1 LPVCSYRL
9 SSAFALYVR
18 WVPSIHPTLRRSAVT
33 LCAATLTGGTLFTAA
48 ASFAL
53 AEASQPVPPE
63 HMSTTGGNLLGKPG
77 TQVHLAPGVPKLPMI
92 TARSWIVSD
101 ADTGQVLAAHNAHWR
116 LAPASTLKMLFADTL
131 ISKFPKDEVH
141 TVQATDLA
149 GIGDGS
155 SMVGI
160 KPNLPYS
167 VADLWRGVFLRS
179 GNDAVHVLAAMN
191 GGVGKTVAEMQQR
204 AGDLQAYDTHV
215 VSPDGYDMPG
225 ELSSAYDL
233 TLFARAGMQNA
244 DFREYCSTAN
254 ASFPGAYKNGTKDR
268 VSFAIQNTDRLL
280 SGVYG
285 MRRYPGIAG
294 VKNGYT
300 THAGNTYTGFAQR
313 DGKKLLVTVMH
324 PRAGNDQVYK
334 EATALFDWGF
344 AADEKVQPV
353 GELVQPK
360 NPQVRASLASGANGK
375 GNPGGTSSALTPTG
389 DAGQSTLAL
398 VAGAGA
404 VLLAVLG
411 AAVLAVR
418 KQWPAA
424 AALAHRVGAM
434 TRRTPRQ
441 PAPKP

>member
-1 LPVCSYRL
+1 
-9 SSAFALYVR
+9 
-18 WVPSIHPTLRRSAVT
+18 
-33 LCAATLTGGTLFTAA
+33 
-48 ASFAL
+48 
-53 AEASQPVPPE
+53 
-63 HMSTTGGNLLGKPG
+63 MSTTGGDLLGSPG
-77 TQVHLAPGVPKLPMI
+77 SQVHLAPGVPALPMI

-101 ADTGQVLAAHNAHWR
+101 ADTGQVLATHNAHWP

-131 ISKFPKDEVH
+131 LPKFPKNEVH

-191 GGVGKTVAEMQQR
+191 GGVNKTVTEMQQR
-204 AGDLQAYDTHV
+204 AKDLQAYDTHV

-244 DFREYCSTAN
+244 DFREYCSTAT
-254 ASFPGAYKNGTKDR
+254 ASFPGAYKNGSKDR
-268 VSFAIQNTDRLL
+268 DSFAIQNTDRLL
-280 SGVYG
+280 SGVHG

-300 THAGNTYTGFAQR
+300 TQAGNTYTGFAQR

-324 PRAGNDQVYK
+324 PRTGSDEVYK

-344 AADEKVQPV
+344 AADGKVQPV

-360 NPQVRASLASGANGK
+360 NAQVQALLAAGAGGK
-375 GNPGGTSSALTPTG
+375 GKPSGTSSAQARTG
-389 DAGQSTLAL
+389 GSGQSTLAI
-398 VAGAGA
+398 VAGTGA
-404 VLLAVLG
+404 VVLAVLG
-411 AAVLAVR
+411 AVVLAVR
-418 KQWPAA
+418 KRWSAA
-424 AALAHRVGAM
+424 VQGQLPDDAAERLARL
-434 TRRTPRQ
+434 RRHGTGSGSTP
-441 PAPKP
+441 

>member
-1 LPVCSYRL
+1 
-9 SSAFALYVR
+9 
-18 WVPSIHPTLRRSAVT
+18 
-33 LCAATLTGGTLFTAA
+33 
-48 ASFAL
+48 
-53 AEASQPVPPE
+53 
-63 HMSTTGGNLLGKPG
+63 MSTTGGDLLGRTG
-77 TQVHLAPGVPKLPMI
+77 TQVHLTPGVPKLPTT

-131 ISKFPKDEVH
+131 IPKFPRDEVH

-155 SMVGI
+155 SMVGV

-191 GGVGKTVAEMQQR
+191 GGVDKTVAEMQQR

-254 ASFPGAYKNGTKDR
+254 AHFPGAYRNGTKDR
-268 VSFAIQNTDRLL
+268 ESFAIQNTDRLL

-285 MRRYPGIAG
+285 MRRYPGIEG

-324 PRAGNDQVYK
+324 PQAGSDQVYK
-334 EATALFDWGF
+334 EAASLFDWGF
-344 AADEKVQPV
+344 AADDKVQPV

-360 NPQVRASLASGANGK
+360 NPQVHASLASGAGGK
-375 GNPGGTSSALTPTG
+375 GQPGGTSSPLTSTG
-389 DAGQSTLAL
+389 DSGQSALAV
-398 VAGAGA
+398 VAGTGA
-404 VLLAVLG
+404 VVLAVLG

-418 KQWPAA
+418 KHWPTA

-434 TRRTPRQ
+434 TRRTPRR
-441 PAPKP
+441 PAAKP